1 MAARAASAA
10 RGSAAV
16 QASLIETAADLFAE
30 RGPRAVSVREVADAA
45 GVNHGLVH
53 HYFGSKAGLVT
64 AVLDHL
70 AREATEE
77 INRHEPL
84 AVFYAEGGATARHGR
99 IVAHLLLEGSDPAEL
114 KSGFPGFEALIGR
127 CRDEGMTPKDAR
139 RRAAQVVALVL
150 GWQLF
155 EPYLTAAADLPAT
168 EHARRAVLDDGV
180 ARLLHRAEKGS

>member
-1 MAARAASAA
+1 MAAARAA

-16 QASLIETAADLFAE
+16 QASLIATAADLFAE

-70 AREATEE
+70 AAEATDE
-77 INRHEPL
+77 INEREPTS
-84 AVFYAEGGATARHGR
+84 VFYATGGATERHGR
-99 IVAHLLLEGSDPAEL
+99 ILAHLLLDGADPADL
-114 KSGFPGFEALIGR
+114 KSGFPGIEALIQR
-127 CRDEGMTPKDAR
+127 CRDEGMKPNDAK
-139 RRAAQVVALVL
+139 RRAAQVVALVF

-155 EPYLTAAADLPAT
+155 EPYLTAAAGLPAT
-168 EHARRAVLDDGV
+168 EKAKRSILDDAV
-180 ARLLHRAEKGS
+180 ARILR